1 MSSWE
6 PGVGFVE
13 LGVVV
18 ALILVTF
25 LFGMHVA
32 AALGLLSLTLM
43 LFFSD
48 RPMWDLLGL
57 IAWNTNT
64 SFVLVAIPM
73 FVLMGEILLRSG
85 ISEQLYRSLSHWL
98 SPLPGGLMH
107 SNIAACAIFAAVSGS
122 SVATAATIGSVAL
135 PEFRA
140 RGYREQLVLG
150 SLAAGG
156 TLGILIPPSITFIV
170 YGVLMEESIGRLYI
184 AGIVPGVTL
193 ALLFMATIFVPSVI
207 WPSLAPRERGAPWR
221 VKVTALVGLIPT
233 GALIFLVLGTI
244 YLGVATPTE
253 AAAFGVTG
261 SLALAALGRSL
272 TPRML
277 REAGLACARTTAMI
291 MLILTSAFVLQA
303 VLALLGTPYAISRA
317 VTSWGLTATAFLV
330 VVILFYLVLGMFMD
344 SFSIMVT
351 TIPIILPILKS
362 LHIDL
367 VWFGVLA
374 VILTEA
380 GLITPPFG
388 LNLFV
393 IQGLRQ
399 RTAGASAAGTIRD
412 VYVGVLPFF
421 AMMLVLIVLLMN
433 FPQIALWLPTT
444 MMGH

>member
-1 MSSWE
+1 
-6 PGVGFVE
+6 VGFVE

-18 ALILVTF
+18 GLIVVTF

-32 AALGLLSLTLM
+32 AALGMLSLTLM
-43 LFFSD
+43 AFFSD
-48 RPMWDLLGL
+48 RPMWDMLGL

-85 ISEQLYRSLSHWL
+85 ISEQLYRSLSGWL

-107 SNIAACAIFAAVSGS
+107 SNIAACATFAAVSGS

-140 RGYREQLVLG
+140 RGYREELVLG

-170 YGVLMEESIGRLYI
+170 YGVLMEESIGRLYM
-184 AGIVPGVTL
+184 AGIVPGLML
-193 ALLFMATIFVPSVI
+193 AGLFMLTIFVPALI
-207 WPSLAPRERGAPWR
+207 WPGLAPRERSISWR
-221 VKVTALVGLIPT
+221 ARLIGLLGLLPT

-253 AAAFGVTG
+253 AAAFGVCG
-261 SLALAALGRSL
+261 AFVL
-272 TPRML
+272 
-277 REAGLACARTTAMI
+277 AGLKRTVSRAMLKAACLASARTTAMI
-291 MLILTSAFVLQA
+291 MLILTAAFVLQS
-303 VLALLGTPYAISRA
+303 VLALLGMPYAISRA
-317 VTSWGLTATAFLV
+317 VTSWGLTPTVFLV
-330 VVILFYLVLGMFMD
+330 AVIVFYLVLGMFMD

-351 TIPIILPILKS
+351 TIPVILPILKS
-362 LHIDL
+362 MQIDL

-399 RTAGASAAGTIRD
+399 RTAGQTGEGTIRD
-412 VYVGVLPFF
+412 VYTGVLPFF
-421 AMMLVLIVLLMN
+421 AMMLVLIVLLML
-433 FPQIALWLPTT
+433 FPQIAVWLPTT
-444 MMGH
+444 MMGR

>member
-1 MSSWE
+1 
-6 PGVGFVE
+6 VGFVE
-13 LGVVV
+13 LGVVIGLV
-18 ALILVTF
+18 VVTF
-25 LFGMHVA
+25 LLGMHVA
-32 AALGLLSLTLM
+32 AALGLLSVTLM
-43 LFFSD
+43 LVFSD

-57 IAWNTNT
+57 ITWNTNT
-64 SFVLVAIPM
+64 SFVLVAIPL

-85 ISEQLYRSLSHWL
+85 LSQQLYRSLSHWL
-98 SPLPGGLMH
+98 TPLPGGLMH
-107 SNIAACAIFAAVSGS
+107 SNIAACATFAAVSGS

-140 RGYREQLVLG
+140 RGYQERLVLG

-184 AGIVPGVTL
+184 AGIGPGLAL
-193 ALLFMATIFVPSVI
+193 ALLFMGVIFVASVA
-207 WPSLAPRERGAPWR
+207 WPRLAPRERGAPWR
-221 VKVTALVGLIPT
+221 VRIAALLGLVPT

-261 SLALAALGRSL
+261 SVVLAALNRSL
-272 TPRML
+272 TLGTL
-277 REAGLACARTTAMI
+277 RAACLASARTTAMI
-291 MLILTSAFVLQA
+291 MLILTAAFVLQS
-303 VLALLGTPYAISRA
+303 VLALLGMPYALSRA
-317 VTSWGLTATAFLV
+317 VTAWGLSPTAFLL

-399 RTAGASAAGTIRD
+399 RTAGAAGEGTIRD
-412 VYVGVLPFF
+412 LYLGVLPFF
-421 AMMLVLIVLLMN
+421 AMMLGLIGLLML
-433 FPQIALWLPTT
+433 FPPLALWLPRT
-444 MMGH
+444 MMGR